1 MNNKKYAPRSAP
13 VINRQTSSS
22 YAEDSWFSHLQ
33 KSLVKESVKSKKE
46 DSSLFDQINSIM
58 NNRNSKYSSVDEA
71 VKEMQERSGLS
82 AYLNKLRA
90 SEKIN
95 KKIANELSVEDNS
108 NLANQVNVINKY
120 PSIYNTIIN
129 YINDTNG
136 NLPVPAILE
145 QVKSI
150 HKNDISDPKDWE
162 DPNLIRLISELNQ
175 KNKKENSLNKIE
187 ENLGKID
194 KSNSDIGNDSDNND
208 YFAGL
213 MPKK

>member
-1 MNNKKYAPRSAP
+1 MNNKKYAPRSSP
-13 VINRQTSSS
+13 IINRQTSSS

-33 KSLVKESVKSKKE
+33 KSLIKESVKSKKE

-58 NNRNSKYSSVDEA
+58 NNTNSKYSSVDEA

-95 KKIANELSVEDNS
+95 KKIATEIDNT
-108 NLANQVNVINKY
+108 LAKQINVINKY
-120 PSIYNTIIN
+120 PNIYNTIVN
-129 YINDTNG
+129 YINDSNG
-136 NLPVPAILE
+136 NLPVPAVLE

-150 HKNDISDPKDWE
+150 HRNDIADPKDWE
-162 DPNLIRLISELNQ
+162 DPNLIKLISELNQ
-175 KNKKENSLNKIE
+175 KYRKEHNFKGTE
-187 ENLGKID
+187 EDLGKID
-194 KSNSDIGNDSDNND
+194 RSNSDIGNDPDNND

-213 MPKK
+213 TPKK